1 MLMTPLSVLGKS
13 EVFLENKLKF
23 VKTTVYV
30 IKGLQCNLLGLKELM
45 KLGLLAVENNTCRI
59 ECHHHGHRVK
69 DCSKKVKSGSAEHPL
84 EECPK
89 GGKSFSGGTERSSA
103 EAPSVII
110 PQEVQYCCSSSNS
123 DQ

>member
-1 MLMTPLSVLGKS
+1 
-13 EVFLENKLKF
+13 
-23 VKTTVYV
+23 
-30 IKGLQCNLLGLKELM
+30 M

-69 DCSKKVKSGSAEHPL
+69 DCPKKAKSGSAEHPL

-103 EAPSVII
+103 EAPSVI
-110 PQEVQYCCSSSNS
+110 PPGGPVLLLRQQLRQVVAVAVLVMLVS
-123 DQ
+123 